1 MKKMILLS
9 FLVLFIPVILHGQ
22 DKVEAPVWSVGDKW
36 TWKRADGAKLNSQVI
51 DVREDLYVLKMGKDP
66 DLYGYD
72 KKTMNVTLLMKE
84 GGGQLKFDIHWRKV
98 LDFPMF
104 VGKKWT
110 DTTYGKPAQDLGRKS
125 ATEVTYINEF
135 NIEGFENIPTPAG
148 TFKCYKIQLKQ
159 KNMSASKSGWVHY
172 WYSPDVKIWIKRE
185 RENTPYWA
193 SAWTEN
199 AELISYTLKQ
209 KQ

>member
-36 TWKRADGAKLNSQVI
+36 TWKRADGATLNNQVI
-51 DVREDLYVLKMGKDP
+51 DVKEDLYVLKMGGDP

-72 KKTMNVTLLMKE
+72 KKTMNVKLLMKE
-84 GGGQLKFDIHWRKV
+84 GGGQFKSESALRKV

-110 DTTYGKPAQDLGRKS
+110 DTTVAKPARQLLAKS
-125 ATEVTYINEF
+125 QAEITFINEF
-135 NIEGFENIPTPAG
+135 RVEGIEDITTPVG
-148 TFKCYKIQLKQ
+148 TFKCYKIRFKQ
-159 KNMSASKSGWVHY
+159 TNMSSSRNGWVHY
-172 WYSPDVKIWIKRE
+172 WYSPEVKIWIKRE
-185 RENTPYWA
+185 RENTAYWN
-193 SAWTEN
+193 SVAWTEN
-199 AELISYTLKQ
+199 AELISYILK
-209 KQ
+209 